1 MAIGNHK
8 IYFVTHSNWGS
19 SIAPLLKMNGA
30 KTLVVNFIK
39 IPQNNLI
46 QNYVVLWDILILH
59 VLGQELQDIYDR
71 DSR

>member
-1 MAIGNHK
+1 
-8 IYFVTHSNWGS
+8 
-19 SIAPLLKMNGA
+19 MNGA

-59 VLGQELQDIYDR
+59 VLGQELQDVYDR